1 MLVSSIARF
10 DAITT
15 MNSASFAAANASSNM
30 ISGIN
35 NKHAF
40 GGEHDLSMLNKLDKK
55 LSLDLLTN
63 KLLYKVAYLQE
74 KMASKHQA
82 GEIKKTLNVLG

>member
-10 DAITT
+10 DAINT
-15 MNSASFAAANASSNM
+15 MNSASFAAVNASNNM

-40 GGEHDLSMLNKLDKK
+40 GLMCPFEFKK
-55 LSLDLLTN
+55 
-63 KLLYKVAYLQE
+63 E
-74 KMASKHQA
+74 KYVWLF
-82 GEIKKTLNVLG
+82 I